1 MTREGNSGRCTRCG
15 AEGVN
20 RRSCTGDAETH
31 AQLSKGY
38 TGPNLG
44 SGNGCGPNRFEKEY
58 EDEPHPPVLPL
69 DEVEEVVEEVH
80 GFTKDG
86 RSAVDFTADQSPH
99 DASNELIAGLDL
111 DSLDH
116 TPDIPFE
123 GVYTPPEPARPGVF
137 IVSLRVITRM
147 PAGTEAALVDFLHD
161 MPDVIYLDT
170 DFEEL
175 RYE

>member
-20 RRSCTGDAETH
+20 RRSCTGDADTH
-31 AQLSKGY
+31 AELAKGY

-44 SGNGCGPNRFEKEY
+44 SGNGSGPTRYPKEY
-58 EDEPHPPVLPL
+58 EDEELPDDCDL
-69 DEVEEVVEEVH
+69 EEVVEEVH

-111 DSLDH
+111 DDLDH

-123 GVYTPPEPARPGVF
+123 VAYTPPEPARPGVF

-147 PAGTEAALVDFLHD
+147 PAGTEAALVDFIHD
-161 MPDVIYLDT
+161 IADVIYLDT

>member
-1 MTREGNSGRCTRCG
+1 MSREGNSGRCTRCG

-44 SGNGCGPNRFEKEY
+44 SGNGSGPNRFEKEY

-69 DEVEEVVEEVH
+69 DEVDEVVEEVLE
-80 GFTKDG
+80 D
-86 RSAVDFTADQSPH
+86 
-99 DASNELIAGLDL
+99 
-111 DSLDH
+111 DH
-116 TPDIPFE
+116 IPDIPFE
-123 GVYTPPEPARPGVF
+123 VAYTPPEPARPGVF

-147 PAGTEAALVDFLHD
+147 PAGTEAALVDFIHD
-161 MPDVIYLDT
+161 IADVIYLDT